1 MDKPGRQAGGRRQV
15 HTTVWEVLQQEPPGG
30 MPNPGLEHLGSLPG
44 GGDLEIRWGG

>member
-1 MDKPGRQAGGRRQV
+1 MDKPGWQAGGHRRV

-44 GGDLEIRWGG
+44 GGDLEIKPGG